1 MGKNPKTPVR
11 VAKGEEKAA
20 RAAAKAEREAAR
32 AAAKAAKEAA
42 KAAKQA
48 ERDAKAAV
56 RKEPKSESFTVTTK
70 ERKQTG
76 CERQTS
82 DSPSQQAGRPPSST
96 LVGRARERE
105 RD

>member
-70 ERKQTG
+70 ERNRRG
-76 CERQTS
+76 VREANLRQPKS
-82 DSPSQQAGRPPSST
+82 AGRQAT
-96 LVGRARERE
+96 FEYVGRKSHTVL
-105 RD
+105 